1 MATLPSAC
9 WTKIYLKVYIF
20 INKIQYFLVWSVRS
34 FKIKW
39 KKFNLYVSWFLNEL
53 YNVGIKEMS
62 WGNLMFCNISFLLLF
77 KKVGRDTFPWHQL
90 RFHERAVCWKKQA
103 TTNIVIYF
111 ANVTSVFTTFLQ
123 ITSLL
128 VLIHY
133 KNCYFY

>member
-62 WGNLMFCNISFLLLF
+62 WGNLMFCNISFLLLV